1 MNFDEKI
8 MLKCIELAKKGK
20 DNVFPNPM
28 VGSIIVFEN
37 KIIGKGYHEKY
48 GKNHAEVNAIN
59 SVFDKG
65 KLKESTIYIN
75 LEPCSHHNNTPP
87 CADLIIKHKI
97 KNVVIGI
104 EDPFHLVSGNGIKK
118 LKKHCNVLIG
128 VCEKECKELNHRFLI
143 RNKYKRPF
151 IILKWAQSCDG
162 FINGE
167 NYREGITKI
176 SSEKSHDLSHYWRS
190 KEDAIMVGKNTLLY
204 DNPLLTVRRLKGKNP
219 KRIILN
225 KNFELPE
232 KLNVF
237 NNDAENII
245 ISDLIIKNRY
255 SKDNGLSIFLDF
267 KKENFLFNLMTELY
281 KKNINSII
289 IEGGEKL
296 INNFFKKGLCDEV
309 RYFSSPMK
317 IKKGIKAPNL
327 SYLNIMNNHKEYK
340 KIGNDELYIIKN
352 LDII

>member
-1 MNFDEKI
+1 MNFNEKI

-20 DNVFPNPM
+20 DNVYPNPM
-28 VGSIIVFEN
+28 VGSVIVFQN

-48 GKNHAEVNAIN
+48 GQNHAEANAIN
-59 SVFDKG
+59 SVSEKE
-65 KLKESTIYIN
+65 KLKDSTIYIN

-97 KNVVIGI
+97 KNVIIGI
-104 EDPFHLVSGNGIKK
+104 KDPFHLVSGNGIKK
-118 LKKHCNVLIG
+118 LKKHCNVIIG
-128 VCEKECKELNHRFLI
+128 VCEKECKELNHRFII

-162 FINGE
+162 FINGD
-167 NYREGITKI
+167 NYKEGITKI
-176 SSEKSHDLSHYWRS
+176 SSKESHSLSHYWRS

-204 DNPLLTVRRLKGKNP
+204 DNPLLTVRNVQGKNP
-219 KRIILN
+219 KRVILN
-225 KNFELPE
+225 KNCELPE

-237 NNDAENII
+237 NNDSENII
-245 ISDLIIKNRY
+245 ISDLIMKKKY
-255 SKDNGLSIFLDF
+255 SKNISQIIFLDF
-267 KKENFLFNLMTELY
+267 KKENFILNLMKELY

-289 IEGGEKL
+289 IEGGEQL
-296 INNFFKKGLCDEV
+296 INNFLKKGLWDEI

-327 SYLNIMNNHKEYK
+327 SYLKTVNSYEEYK
-340 KIGNDELYIIKN
+340 KIGNDELYVIKN